1 VSQRSRGGA
10 PPPAASRAAV
20 GTPDVFA
27 ALGDPTRRE
36 ILQAVAARGDVTATE
51 LAATLPV
58 TRQAVAK
65 HLGILAGAG
74 LVEPRR
80 AGRETRY
87 APTPEP
93 LGDAIAW
100 MAELGAQWDARLARL
115 QRSVS
120 ERR

>member
-1 VSQRSRGGA
+1 VSQS
-10 PPPAASRAAV
+10 
-20 GTPDVFA
+20 DVFA

-36 ILQAVAARGDVTATE
+36 ILQAVATRGDATATE

-74 LVEPRR
+74 LVHARR

-100 MAELGAQWDARLARL
+100 MADLGAQWDARLARL
-115 QRSVS
+115 KRSVS
-120 ERR
+120 

>member
-1 VSQRSRGGA
+1 VSQ
-10 PPPAASRAAV
+10 
-20 GTPDVFA
+20 PDVFA

-36 ILQAVAARGDVTATE
+36 ILQAVSARGDATATE
-51 LAATLPV
+51 LAAVLPV

-65 HLGILAGAG
+65 HLGVLAGAG
-74 LVEPRR
+74 LVAPRR

-120 ERR
+120 

>member
-1 VSQRSRGGA
+1 VSQ
-10 PPPAASRAAV
+10 PEH
-20 GTPDVFA
+20 PDVFA

-36 ILQAVAARGDVTATE
+36 LLEQVAARGEATATE
-51 LAATLPV
+51 LAATLPI

-65 HLGILAGAG
+65 HLNVLAGAG
-74 LVEPRR
+74 LVHPRR

-100 MAELGAQWDARLARL
+100 MADLGAGWDARPARL

-120 ERR
+120 S

>member
-1 VSQRSRGGA
+1 MS
-10 PPPAASRAAV
+10 P
-20 GTPDVFA
+20 PDVFA

-36 ILQAVAARGDVTATE
+36 VLQQVAARGEATATE

-58 TRQAVAK
+58 SRQAVAK
-65 HLGILAGAG
+65 HLGVLAEAG
-74 LVEPRR
+74 LVQAHR

-87 APTPEP
+87 EPTPEP

-115 QRSVS
+115 RRSVS
-120 ERR
+120 

>member
-1 VSQRSRGGA
+1 VS
-10 PPPAASRAAV
+10 PPQ
-20 GTPDVFA
+20 PDVFA

-36 ILQAVAARGDVTATE
+36 VLEHVATRGEVTATE
-51 LAATLPV
+51 LAAAMPI

-65 HLGILAGAG
+65 HLGVLADAG
-74 LVEPRR
+74 LVESRR

-100 MAELGAQWDARLARL
+100 MADLGAQWDTRLARL
-115 QRSVS
+115 KRSVA
-120 ERR
+120 

>member
-1 VSQRSRGGA
+1 MSQQ
-10 PPPAASRAAV
+10 P
-20 GTPDVFA
+20 PDVFA

-36 ILQAVAARGDVTATE
+36 VLEQVAARGDATATE
-51 LAATLPV
+51 LAAAMPI

-65 HLGILAGAG
+65 HLNVLAGAG
-74 LVEPRR
+74 LVQPRR

-100 MAELGAQWDARLARL
+100 MADLGAQWDARLARL
-115 QRSVS
+115 QRSVGS
-120 ERR
+120 G

>member
-1 VSQRSRGGA
+1 MSQ
-10 PPPAASRAAV
+10 
-20 GTPDVFA
+20 PDVFA

-36 ILQAVAARGDVTATE
+36 ILKAVSARGDATATE
-51 LAATLPV
+51 LAAVLPV

-65 HLGILAGAG
+65 HLGVLAGAG
-74 LVEPRR
+74 LVAPRR

-115 QRSVS
+115 RRSVS
-120 ERR
+120 

>member
-1 VSQRSRGGA
+1 VSQ
-10 PPPAASRAAV
+10 PEH
-20 GTPDVFA
+20 PDVFA

-36 ILQAVAARGDVTATE
+36 LLEQVAARGEATATE
-51 LAATLPV
+51 LAATLPI

-65 HLGILAGAG
+65 HLNVLAGAG
-74 LVEPRR
+74 LVHPRR

-100 MAELGAQWDARLARL
+100 MADLGARWDARPARL

-120 ERR
+120 S

>member
-1 VSQRSRGGA
+1 VSPRKRPGG
-10 PPPAASRAAV
+10 PPPAAS

-36 ILQAVAARGDVTATE
+36 VLEQVATRGDATATE
-51 LAATLPV
+51 LAAALPI

-65 HLGILAGAG
+65 HLHVLAGAG
-74 LVEPRR
+74 LVAPRR

-100 MAELGAQWDARLARL
+100 MADLGAQWDGRLARLAR
-115 QRSVS
+115 SVS
-120 ERR
+120 

>member
-1 VSQRSRGGA
+1 VSQ
-10 PPPAASRAAV
+10 PEH
-20 GTPDVFA
+20 PDVFA

-36 ILQAVAARGDVTATE
+36 LLEQVAARGEATATE
-51 LAATLPV
+51 LAATLPI

-65 HLGILAGAG
+65 HLNVLAGAG
-74 LVEPRR
+74 LVHPRR

-100 MAELGAQWDARLARL
+100 MADLGARWGARLARM
-115 QRSVS
+115 QRSVP
-120 ERR
+120 R

>member
-1 VSQRSRGGA
+1 LPS
-10 PPPAASRAAV
+10 
-20 GTPDVFA
+20 PDRTFA

-36 ILQAVAARGDVTATE
+36 ILHAVAARGDATATE
-51 LAATLPV
+51 LAAALPV

-74 LVEPRR
+74 LVESRR

-93 LGDAIAW
+93 LGEAIAW
-100 MAELGAQWDARLARL
+100 MTELGAQWDARLARL
-115 QRSVS
+115 KRSVS
-120 ERR
+120 

>member
-1 VSQRSRGGA
+1 MSPRKRAEGSA
-10 PPPAASRAAV
+10 PAASRAAI
-20 GTPDVFA
+20 GTPAVFA
-27 ALGDPTRRE
+27 ALGDPTRRSVLE
-36 ILQAVAARGDVTATE
+36 QVAARGDTTATE
-51 LAATLPV
+51 LAAALPI

-65 HLGILAGAG
+65 HLVVLAGAG

-100 MAELGAQWDARLARL
+100 MADLGAQWDARLARL
-115 QRSVS
+115 QRSVAAK
-120 ERR
+120 R

>member
-1 VSQRSRGGA
+1 VSQ
-10 PPPAASRAAV
+10 PEH
-20 GTPDVFA
+20 PDVFA

-36 ILQAVAARGDVTATE
+36 LLEQVAARGEATATE
-51 LAATLPV
+51 LAATLPI

-65 HLGILAGAG
+65 HLNVLAGAG
-74 LVEPRR
+74 LVHPRR

-100 MAELGAQWDARLARL
+100 MADLGARWDAPLARL

-120 ERR
+120 S